1 MSKNDLR
8 MLEVVPRSI
17 CVGVVFSYFVNTDF
31 SNALDYLLIKLQF

>member
-17 CVGVVFSYFVNTDF
+17 CDRTWEKESYRANNDF
-31 SNALDYLLIKLQF
+31 SV